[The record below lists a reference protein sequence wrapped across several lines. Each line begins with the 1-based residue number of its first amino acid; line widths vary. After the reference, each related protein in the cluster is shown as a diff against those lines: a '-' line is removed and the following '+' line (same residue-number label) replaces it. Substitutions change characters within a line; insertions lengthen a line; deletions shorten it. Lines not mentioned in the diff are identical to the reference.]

1 MKITVLASGSK
12 GNCICV
18 EGGSGTILVDAGI
31 SNREIRRRMAEA
43 GADAGDVEGL
53 FLTHEH
59 SDHIRGADV
68 FCRGSGVPVYGTEG
82 TLGGL
87 GGTLKKPG
95 ALSMHAVLP
104 GAEVACGDFFVTAFR
119 TSHDAAEP
127 SGFCIREGDVT
138 VGVCT
143 DTGMVTSGML
153 SYLKRCDAVILES
166 NHCPLMLAEGRYPA
180 FLKRRIADR
189 ERGHLSNPAA
199 AAVLRELCDGLSHV
213 VLAHLSE
220 ENNTPEK
227 ALATAH
233 EGVGLYAGNLDVGVA
248 RQHTISDSFEV

>member
-18 EGGSGTILVDAGI
+18 EGCCGTILVDAGL
-31 SNREIRRRMAEA
+31 SNRDIRFRMAAA
-43 GADAGDVEGL
+43 GADIKDVEGL

-68 FCRGSGVPVYGTEG
+68 FCRGCGVPVFGTKG
-82 TLGGL
+82 TLTGL
-87 GGTLKKPG
+87 GQRMKDPCGTT
-95 ALSMHAVLP
+95 MHAMIP
-104 GAEVACGDFFVTAFR
+104 GDAVECAAFVVTAFH

-138 VGVCT
+138 LGVCT
-143 DTGMVTSGML
+143 DTGMVTPAML
-153 SYLKRCDAVILES
+153 AYLRRCDAVILES
-166 NHCPLMLAEGRYPA
+166 NHCPVMLAEGRYPV
-180 FLKRRIADR
+180 FLKRRIADMK
-189 ERGHLSNPAA
+189 RGHLSNPAA
-199 AAVLRELCDGLSHV
+199 TAVLRELCDDLSHV

-227 ALATAH
+227 ALATVH
-233 EGVGLYAGNLDVGVA
+233 EGIGLYAGNLPVAVA

>member
-18 EGGSGTILVDAGI
+18 EGGSGTILIDAGI
-31 SNREIRRRMAEA
+31 SNRDIRRRMAEA

-59 SDHIRGADV
+59 SDHIRGVDV
-68 FCRGSGVPVYGTEG
+68 FCRGSGVAVHGTKG
-82 TLGGL
+82 TLSGL
-87 GGTLKKPG
+87 APTLKKPG
-95 ALSMHAVLP
+95 ALKLHPMAH
-104 GAEVACGDFFVTAFR
+104 GEGVACGDFTVTTFH

-138 VGVCT
+138 LGVCT
-143 DTGMVTSGML
+143 DTGMVTPAML
-153 SYLKRCDAVILES
+153 AYLRRCDAVILES
-166 NHCPLMLAEGRYPA
+166 NHCPVMLVEGRYPA
-180 FLKRRIADR
+180 FLKRRIADTK
-189 ERGHLSNPAA
+189 RGHLSNPAA
-199 AAVLRELCDGLSHV
+199 AAVLRHLCADLSHV

-233 EGVGLYAGNLDVGVA
+233 EGLGLYAGNQQVAVA

>member
-18 EGGSGTILVDAGI
+18 EGVSGTILVDAGI
-31 SNREIRRRMAEA
+31 SNREILRRMAEA
-43 GADAGDVEGL
+43 GADAGHVEGL

-59 SDHIRGADV
+59 SDHIRGVDV
-68 FCRGSGVPVYGTEG
+68 FSRGSGVPVYGTEG

-87 GGTLKKPG
+87 MPTLKKPG
-95 ALSMHAVLP
+95 ATGLHAMIP
-104 GAEVACGDFFVTAFR
+104 GEAVECGDFMVTTFH

-138 VGVCT
+138 LGVCT

-153 SYLKRCDAVILES
+153 AFLRRCDAVILES
-166 NHCPLMLAEGRYPA
+166 NHCPVMLAEGRYPA
-180 FLKRRIADR
+180 FLKRRIADKN
-189 ERGHLSNPAA
+189 RGHLSNPAA
-199 AAVLRELCDGLSHV
+199 ATVLRELCADLSHV

-233 EGVGLYAGNLDVGVA
+233 EGMGLFAGNLQVGVA
-248 RQHTISDSFEV
+248 HQHRISDPFEV

>member
-18 EGGSGTILVDAGI
+18 EGDSGTILVDAGI

-59 SDHIRGADV
+59 ADHIRAVDV
-68 FCRGSGVPVYGTEG
+68 FCRGSGVPVYGTKG
-82 TLGGL
+82 TLSGL
-87 GGTLKKPG
+87 MPTLKKP
-95 ALSMHAVLP
+95 ASTVLHAMIP
-104 GAEVACGDFFVTAFR
+104 GEEVACGNFTVTTFH

-138 VGVCT
+138 LGVCT
-143 DTGMVTSGML
+143 DTGMVTPAML
-153 SYLKRCDAVILES
+153 SFLSRCDALILES
-166 NHCPLMLAEGRYPA
+166 NHCPVMLAEGRYPA
-180 FLKRRIADR
+180 FLKRRIADTK
-189 ERGHLSNPAA
+189 RGHLSNPAA
-199 AAVLRELCDGLSHV
+199 AAVLRDLCDSLSHV

-233 EGVGLYAGNLDVGVA
+233 EGMGLSAGDLQVGVA
-248 RQHTISDSFEV
+248 HQHLISDPFEV

>member
-18 EGGSGTILVDAGI
+18 EGDAGTILVDAGI
-31 SNREIRRRMAEA
+31 SNREIRRRMTEA
-43 GADAGDVEGL
+43 GADPGNVEGL

-59 SDHIRGADV
+59 SDHIRGVDV
-68 FCRGSGVPVYGTEG
+68 FCRGSGVPVYGTRG

-87 GGTLKKPG
+87 RETLKKPG
-95 ALSMHAVLP
+95 ATSMHALVP
-104 GAEVACGDFFVTAFR
+104 GEEEACGDFLVTAFR

-138 VGVCT
+138 IGVCT

-153 SYLKRCDAVILES
+153 SFLRRCDAVVLES
-166 NHCPLMLAEGRYPA
+166 NHCPVMLAEGRYPA
-180 FLKRRIADR
+180 FLKRRIADK

-199 AAVLRELCDGLSHV
+199 AAVLRDLCDGLCHV
-213 VLAHLSE
+213 ELAHLSE

-227 ALATAH
+227 ALAAAH
-233 EGVGLYAGNLDVGVA
+233 EGVGFYAGNLKVGVA
-248 RQHTISDSFEV
+248 RQHTISDPFEV